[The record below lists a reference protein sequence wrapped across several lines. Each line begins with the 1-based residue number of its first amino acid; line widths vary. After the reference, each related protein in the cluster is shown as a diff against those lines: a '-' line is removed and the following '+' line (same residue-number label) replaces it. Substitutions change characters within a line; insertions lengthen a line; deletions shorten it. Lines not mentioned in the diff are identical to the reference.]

1 MKINY
6 YLKKN
11 HIFLIFLFLA
21 TLLILPKWILS
32 FSLFD
37 EDIILR
43 IINDV
48 SDATY
53 FPIINSFSD
62 LNFSN
67 SYSGN
72 IDNLKLISYPV
83 IGLFVNSFFFK
94 ILGGFSFILLE
105 LLCTTLFLW
114 IFYNIFLLLNF
125 SNWSSLAL
133 SVFFFILPFILKDIA
148 TLNIESL
155 KILSLNFESFYST
168 RFPRPAIS
176 NLFFFS
182 FIFFIIKFYKDDARS
197 IKNTFIITILISF
210 TINIFFYLFFIEFF
224 LLIIICYLKFRNK
237 LFVFLLNNFM
247 HFFYCLLILLSFL
260 IIFQSQIFFSEPDYV
275 SRLGVFDI
283 NSDQKKILFE
293 YLYNFIFGVE
303 FLFLILINT
312 IFLFLTNNKDIKI
325 FYYLFISSVISPI
338 FFFTILDKGVDYY
351 HFFNWIVI
359 TGFLFPLISTLYFFD
374 NIVVKYLKALQHK
387 SLIFIFI
394 FCSLFYSNLNNFLN
408 FKTKASNE
416 SLERYEL
423 NEITKF
429 IYKNELFEKKNIE
442 ILNLNYELSIWLLL
456 NDFNN
461 FSIIPVSFWTPKTD
475 HTLENELIS
484 SIKFLGLDKKNFND
498 LIENKI
504 KSWRFKNE
512 FVFNYFGRK
521 YLANSLVSFNNDNS
535 DYTQTEKSFILSNNL
550 LISHQVIIPKSEIDR
565 LLKKFENDSIIINPD
580 IVIIDNEVSKKID
593 KFNNDNFCLIFKN
606 NRFSIYSN
614 NKSNPKCLLSKN

>member
-11 HIFLIFLFLA
+11 HISLIFLFLA

-72 IDNLKLISYPV
+72 IDNLKLISYPI

-105 LLCTTLFLW
+105 LVCTTLFLW

-125 SNWSSLAL
+125 YKWSSLAL
-133 SVFFFILPFILKDIA
+133 SVFFFILPLILKDIA
-148 TLNIESL
+148 TLDIESL

-176 NLFFFS
+176 NLFFFG
-182 FIFFIIKFYKDDARS
+182 FIFFIIKFYKDDTRS

-224 LLIIICYLKFRNK
+224 LLIIIFYLKFRNN
-237 LFVFLLNNFM
+237 LFVFLLNNFK
-247 HFFYCLLILLSFL
+247 HFFYCLLILLFFL

-275 SRLGVFDI
+275 RRLGVFKI
-283 NSDQKKILFE
+283 NSEQKKILFE
-293 YLYNFIFGVE
+293 YLYNFIFGAE

-325 FYYLFISSVISPI
+325 FYYLFISSIISPI
-338 FFFTILDKGVDYY
+338 FFFMILDKGVDYY

-359 TGFLFPLISTLYFFD
+359 TGFLFPLISTLYFLD
-374 NIVVKYLKALQHK
+374 NIVVKYLKAHQQK

-416 SLERYEL
+416 SLKRYEL

-475 HTLENELIS
+475 YTIENELIS

-498 LIENKI
+498 LIENKM

-521 YLANSLVSFNNDNS
+521 YLANSLVSFNNNNS
-535 DYTQTEKSFILSNNL
+535 DYTQTEKNFMLSNNL

-565 LLKKFENDSIIINPD
+565 LLKKFEKDSIIINPD
-580 IVIIDNEVSKKID
+580 IVIIDNEVDKKID
-593 KFNNDNFCLIFKN
+593 KFNNDDFCLIFKN

>member
-1 MKINY
+1 MKVINY
-6 YLKKN
+6 LNKN
-11 HIFLIFLFLA
+11 YIFFIILLSSLILF
-21 TLLILPKWILS
+21 LPKWIMS
-32 FSLFD
+32 FSFFD
-37 EDIILR
+37 EDLILR

-72 IDNLKLISYPV
+72 IDNLKLISYPI

-105 LLCTTLFLW
+105 LVCTTLFLW

-125 SNWSSLAL
+125 YKWSSLAL
-133 SVFFFILPFILKDIA
+133 SVFFFILPLILKDIA
-148 TLNIESL
+148 TLDIESL

-176 NLFFFS
+176 NLFFFG
-182 FIFFIIKFYKDDARS
+182 FIFFIIKFYKDDTRS

-224 LLIIICYLKFRNK
+224 LLIIIFYLKFRNN
-237 LFVFLLNNFM
+237 LFVFLLNNFK
-247 HFFYCLLILLSFL
+247 HFFYCLLILLFFL

-275 SRLGVFDI
+275 RRLGVFNI
-283 NSDQKKILFE
+283 NSEQKKILFE
-293 YLYNFIFGVE
+293 YLYNFIFGAE

-325 FYYLFISSVISPI
+325 FYYLFISSIISPI
-338 FFFTILDKGVDYY
+338 FFFMILDKGVDYY

-359 TGFLFPLISTLYFFD
+359 TGFLFPLISTLYFLD
-374 NIVVKYLKALQHK
+374 NIVVKYLKAHQHK

-394 FCSLFYSNLNNFLN
+394 FCSLFYSSLNNFLN

-416 SLERYEL
+416 SLKRYEL

-429 IYKNELFEKKNIE
+429 INKNELFEKKNIE

-475 HTLENELIS
+475 YTIENELIS

-498 LIENKI
+498 LIENKM

-521 YLANSLVSFNNDNS
+521 YLANSLVSFNNNNS
-535 DYTQTEKSFILSNNL
+535 DYTQTEKNFMLSNNL

-565 LLKKFENDSIIINPD
+565 LLKKFEKDSIIINPD
-580 IVIIDNEVSKKID
+580 IVIIDNEVDKKID
-593 KFNNDNFCLIFKN
+593 KFNNDDFCLIFKN

>member
-11 HIFLIFLFLA
+11 HISLIFLFLA

-72 IDNLKLISYPV
+72 IDNLKLISYPI

-105 LLCTTLFLW
+105 LVCTTLFLW

-125 SNWSSLAL
+125 YKWSSLAL
-133 SVFFFILPFILKDIA
+133 SVFFFILPLILKDIA
-148 TLNIESL
+148 TLDIESL

-176 NLFFFS
+176 NLFFFG
-182 FIFFIIKFYKDDARS
+182 FIFFIIKFYKDDTRS

-224 LLIIICYLKFRNK
+224 LLIIIFYLKFRNN
-237 LFVFLLNNFM
+237 LFVFLLNNFK
-247 HFFYCLLILLSFL
+247 HFFYCLLILLFFL

-275 SRLGVFDI
+275 RRLGVFNI
-283 NSDQKKILFE
+283 NSEQKKILFE
-293 YLYNFIFGVE
+293 YLYNFIFGAE

-325 FYYLFISSVISPI
+325 FYYLFISSIISPI
-338 FFFTILDKGVDYY
+338 FFFMILDKGVDYY

-359 TGFLFPLISTLYFFD
+359 TGFLFPLISTLYFLD
-374 NIVVKYLKALQHK
+374 NIFVKYLKAHQHK

-394 FCSLFYSNLNNFLN
+394 FCSLFYSSLNNFLN

-416 SLERYEL
+416 SLKRYEL

-475 HTLENELIS
+475 YTIENELIS

-498 LIENKI
+498 LIENKM

-521 YLANSLVSFNNDNS
+521 YLANSLVSFNNNNS
-535 DYTQTEKSFILSNNL
+535 DYTQTEKNFMLSNNL

-565 LLKKFENDSIIINPD
+565 LLKKFEKDSIIINPD
-580 IVIIDNEVSKKID
+580 IVIIDNEVDKKID
-593 KFNNDNFCLIFKN
+593 KFNNDDFCLIFKN

>member
-182 FIFFIIKFYKDDARS
+182 FIFFIIKFYKDDARL

-224 LLIIICYLKFRNK
+224 LLIIIFYLKFKNK

-247 HFFYCLLILLSFL
+247 HFFYCLLILLTFL
-260 IIFQSQIFFSEPDYV
+260 IIFQSQIFLSEPDYV
-275 SRLGVFDI
+275 RRLGVFDI

-293 YLYNFIFGVE
+293 YLYNFIFGAE
-303 FLFLILINT
+303 FLFLILLNT

-498 LIENKI
+498 LIENKM

-535 DYTQTEKSFILSNNL
+535 DYTQTEKNFMLSNNL

-565 LLKKFENDSIIINPD
+565 LLKKFEKASIIINPD

-614 NKSNPKCLLSKN
+614 NKSNPECLLSKN

>member
-182 FIFFIIKFYKDDARS
+182 FIFFIIKFYKDDARL

-293 YLYNFIFGVE
+293 YLYNFIFGAE
-303 FLFLILINT
+303 FLFLILLNT

-498 LIENKI
+498 LIENKM

-535 DYTQTEKSFILSNNL
+535 DYTQTEKNFMLSNNL

-565 LLKKFENDSIIINPD
+565 LLKKFEKASIIINPD

-614 NKSNPKCLLSKN
+614 NKSNPECLLSKN

>member
-11 HIFLIFLFLA
+11 HISLIFLFLA

-72 IDNLKLISYPV
+72 IDNLKLISYPI

-105 LLCTTLFLW
+105 LVCTTLFLW

-125 SNWSSLAL
+125 YKWSSLAL
-133 SVFFFILPFILKDIA
+133 SVFFFILPLILKDIA
-148 TLNIESL
+148 TLDIESL

-176 NLFFFS
+176 NLFFFG
-182 FIFFIIKFYKDDARS
+182 FIFFIIKFYKDDTRS

-224 LLIIICYLKFRNK
+224 LLIIIFYLKFRNN
-237 LFVFLLNNFM
+237 LFVFLLNNFK
-247 HFFYCLLILLSFL
+247 HFFYCLLILLFFL

-275 SRLGVFDI
+275 RRLGVFNI
-283 NSDQKKILFE
+283 NSEQKKILFE
-293 YLYNFIFGVE
+293 YLYNFIFGAE

-312 IFLFLTNNKDIKI
+312 IFLFLTNDKDIKI
-325 FYYLFISSVISPI
+325 FYYLFISSIISPI
-338 FFFTILDKGVDYY
+338 FFFMILDKGVDYY

-359 TGFLFPLISTLYFFD
+359 TGFLFPLISTLYFLD
-374 NIVVKYLKALQHK
+374 NIFVKYLKAHQHK

-394 FCSLFYSNLNNFLN
+394 FCSLFYSSLNNFLN

-416 SLERYEL
+416 SLKRYEL

-475 HTLENELIS
+475 YTIENELIS

-498 LIENKI
+498 LIENKM

-521 YLANSLVSFNNDNS
+521 YLANSLVSFNNNNS
-535 DYTQTEKSFILSNNL
+535 DYTQTEKNFMLSNNL

-565 LLKKFENDSIIINPD
+565 LLKKFEKDSIIINPD
-580 IVIIDNEVSKKID
+580 IVIIDNEVDKKID
-593 KFNNDNFCLIFKN
+593 KFNNDDFCLIFKN

>member
-1 MKINY
+1 
-6 YLKKN
+6 
-11 HIFLIFLFLA
+11 
-21 TLLILPKWILS
+21 
-32 FSLFD
+32 
-37 EDIILR
+37 
-43 IINDV
+43 
-48 SDATY
+48 
-53 FPIINSFSD
+53 
-62 LNFSN
+62 
-67 SYSGN
+67 
-72 IDNLKLISYPV
+72 
-83 IGLFVNSFFFK
+83 
-94 ILGGFSFILLE
+94 
-105 LLCTTLFLW
+105 
-114 IFYNIFLLLNF
+114 
-125 SNWSSLAL
+125 
-133 SVFFFILPFILKDIA
+133 
-148 TLNIESL
+148 
-155 KILSLNFESFYST
+155 LNFESFYST

-176 NLFFFS
+176 NLFFFG
-182 FIFFIIKFYKDDARS
+182 FIFFIIKFYKDDTRS

-224 LLIIICYLKFRNK
+224 LLIIIFYLKFRNN
-237 LFVFLLNNFM
+237 LFVFLLNNFK
-247 HFFYCLLILLSFL
+247 HFFYCLLILLFFL

-275 SRLGVFDI
+275 RRLGVFNI
-283 NSDQKKILFE
+283 NSEQKKILFE
-293 YLYNFIFGVE
+293 YLYNFIFGAE

-338 FFFTILDKGVDYY
+338 FFFMILDKGVDYY

-359 TGFLFPLISTLYFFD
+359 TGFLFPLISTLYFLD
-374 NIVVKYLKALQHK
+374 NIVVKYLKAHQQK

-416 SLERYEL
+416 SLKRYEL

-475 HTLENELIS
+475 YTIENELIS

-498 LIENKI
+498 LIENKM

-521 YLANSLVSFNNDNS
+521 YLANSLVSFNNNNS
-535 DYTQTEKSFILSNNL
+535 DYTQTEKNFMLSNNL

-565 LLKKFENDSIIINPD
+565 LLKKFEKDSII
-580 IVIIDNEVSKKID
+580 SKE
-593 KFNNDNFCLIFKN
+593 
-606 NRFSIYSN
+606 
-614 NKSNPKCLLSKN
+614 P